1 MVTATR
7 SALHLPLAGRVAV
20 ISGGSRGIGRG
31 IALHL
36 AHAGADCAITYRRN
50 EAAAAEVVAA
60 LRGLGRRAH
69 AERLDLAESEQ
80 VGPAFERIAATLGRV
95 DVLVANAAAT
105 AFRPLL
111 EQKPHNV
118 RRTFA
123 ISVDSFVAMA
133 QAAVPL
139 MAGRPGRIVLISGI
153 DSFQAMG
160 GHGVLGAAKAAA
172 EGLVR
177 GLALE
182 LGPLGI
188 TVNAVAPGFI
198 ATDSST
204 YYVTE
209 GLGVDYQRATARL
222 LAAIPVRRH
231 GTVEDVAALVGYLV
245 SDAASF
251 LTGQCIVLDGGL
263 TIASPMTRME
273 ES

>member
-1 MVTATR
+1 MIR
-7 SALHLPLAGRVAV
+7 PLEGRVAV
-20 ISGGSRGIGRG
+20 VTGASRGIGRG
-31 IALHL
+31 IALRL
-36 AHAGADCAITYRRN
+36 ARDGADCVITYRRN
-50 EAAAAEVVAA
+50 EAAAAEAA
-60 LRGLGRRAH
+60 AAVTALGRRAH
-69 AERLDLAESEQ
+69 AERLDLAEPDQ
-80 VGPAFERIAATLGRV
+80 VGPAFERIAAAFGRL
-95 DVLVANAAAT
+95 DILVASAAAT

-118 RRTFA
+118 RRTFS

-139 MAGRPGRIVLISGI
+139 MSGGAGRIVLISGV
-153 DSFQAMG
+153 DSFQAMT

-172 EGLVR
+172 EALVR

-188 TVNAVAPGFI
+188 TVNAVTPGFI

-209 GLGVDYQRATARL
+209 GLGVDYERATGRL
-222 LAAIPVRRH
+222 LAATPVRRH
-231 GTVEDVAALVGYLV
+231 GTPEDVAGLVAYLV

-251 LTGQCIVLDGGL
+251 LTGQCIVIDGGL
-263 TIASPMTRME
+263 TITSPMTRLE
-273 ES
+273 GES